1 MAMNLASKYS
11 NKVDERFTRD
21 SQAMMGT
28 NKDYE
33 WTGVNTINV
42 YQIDTVDMTDYTRS
56 GANRY
61 GSPSELGNTIQSYT
75 IEKDR
80 AFTFTIDKG
89 NKLQT
94 QMVMDAGKS
103 LARQQREVIVPEI
116 DTYIFNKQAEG
127 AVANHQVTVKAVS
140 SSDAYATFLA
150 AQEALGNKN
159 VPDVGR
165 IAYCS
170 YAFANLLMLD
180 PAFMKYSDRSQEM
193 VIKGVLGE
201 VDGTKIVKVPAS
213 RLPYGCSFM
222 IVHPS
227 ATVAVQQLNEYKTH
241 EDAPGISGWL
251 VEGRIIYDA
260 FVLEGKKDAL
270 YLCLGGGVL
279 DELTVASV
287 AGSASGET
295 KLSFTGAPTN
305 LPAGYK
311 VMYKTASGTVPKANF
326 ATDVSTWTEWT
337 SATTDITATTGHK
350 FTMAIAY
357 EGKAIA
363 AGSGEITSKA

>member
-1 MAMNLASKYS
+1 MPTNLASKYS
-11 NKVDERFTRD
+11 NKIDERFYKE
-21 SQAMMGT
+21 SQALMGT

-33 WTGVNTINV
+33 WNGVNSISV
-42 YQIDTVDMTDYTRS
+42 FMIDTVPLNDYTRS

-61 GSPSELGNTIQSYT
+61 GTPSELGNTTKDYT
-75 IEKDR
+75 LRRDK

-89 NKLQT
+89 NKT
-94 QMVMDAGKS
+94 QSMMVMDAGKC
-103 LARQQREVIVPEI
+103 LARELREVVIPEF
-116 DTYIFNKQAEG
+116 DTYVFNEQAAG
-127 AVANHQVTVKAVS
+127 AIANDHVTVKSVS

-150 AQEALGNKN
+150 AQEVLGNKN

-165 IAYCS
+165 IAFCS

-213 RLPYGCSFM
+213 RLPYGCSFL
-222 IVHPS
+222 IVHPT
-227 ATVAVQQLNEYKTH
+227 ATVAPEQLKEYKTH
-241 EDAPGISGWL
+241 QNPPGISGDL
-251 VEGRIIYDA
+251 VEGRIINDA

-270 YLCLGGGVL
+270 YLCLGGGTL
-279 DELTVASV
+279 APLTVASV
-287 AGSASGET
+287 AGSASGKT
-295 KLSFTGAPTN
+295 KLSYTGAPTN
-305 LPAGYK
+305 LPTGYT
-311 VMYKTASGTVPKANF
+311 VYYKTNSSAAPEVTFGA
-326 ATDVSTWTEWT
+326 DVSTWTEWT

-357 EGKAIA
+357 DGKAIA